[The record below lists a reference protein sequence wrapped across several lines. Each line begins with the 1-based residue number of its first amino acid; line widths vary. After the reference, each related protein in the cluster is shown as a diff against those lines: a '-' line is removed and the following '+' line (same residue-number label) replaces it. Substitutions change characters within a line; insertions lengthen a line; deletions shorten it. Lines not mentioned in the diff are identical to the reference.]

1 MKKLILLGIIITV
14 LSSCVKITKGKQKVV
29 SKKVHEVELIGEV
42 DSIKVYRIST
52 QYGLVYFTNKGAIS
66 AN

>member
-14 LSSCVKITKGKQKVV
+14 LSSCVKITKEKQKVV
-29 SKKVHEVELIGEV
+29 SKKVHEIELIGEV

-52 QYGLVYFTNKGAIS
+52 QYKFSIFYK
-66 AN
+66 